1 MKLIDCTQDELNT
14 FISTPHNPSKL
25 DRFKKLSI
33 YWSYYKNIQYNGLQ
47 YDWSGRKID
56 QVGMNDII
64 KMAEAYPTTN
74 GQASGFYTPLVGRR
88 PSDHV
93 FVAQEIVEGFT
104 SYLFGHRKFPKITT
118 NDEDIDKYIT
128 KLKKKSHL
136 EAHLKAARN
145 IAGSSGTAVLVL
157 NFADS
162 PAIDVYEGR
171 FCTPIWAQKR
181 SNELA
186 GLEIM
191 YEVSREIVQNEKQD
205 TTTGKMIQNQYQQ
218 VVYERRVVTQTS
230 DTTYRSK
237 PNKSSP
243 VAEDDPTI
251 WEQRSQ
257 TTYKLDFVPA
267 IWIRNT
273 ADSMEIDG
281 ESDYEGLLDDIDTIN
296 RLESAISSSLF
307 ANLDPTLVMGISP
320 EDLKK
325 QGGRP
330 IRTGSGVALIVGK
343 GGNAF
348 FLEINGEGIKIAQT
362 RSKEKQRIVF
372 KRAHYISLDPEK
384 FVGENLSGTALI
396 TLLAEMYSVLDDKRE
411 QWGRIFVEIIEMFIK
426 MHQAMGSIAL
436 ELPTIP
442 KDLEIQLQWSPFT
455 ELSATEK
462 KALSDSITELLGGM
476 PAIDQESAVSLV
488 ASIFGL
494 DAKTIQ
500 KRIEKQRQDN
510 EQKQRMALNE

>member
-33 YWSYYKNIQYNGLQ
+33 YWSYYKNIQYVGLQ

-56 QVGMNDII
+56 QVGMNDIV

-74 GQASGFYTPLVGRR
+74 GQASGFYTPLAGRR

-93 FVAQEIVEGFT
+93 FVAQEIVDGFT

-118 NDEDIDKYIT
+118 DDEDIDGYIT

-145 IAGSSGTAVLVL
+145 IAGSSGTSVLVL
-157 NFADS
+157 NYADT

-171 FCTPIWAQKR
+171 FCTPIWAHKR

-191 YEVSREIVQNEKQD
+191 YEISRETVQNEKQD
-205 TTTGKMIQNQYQQ
+205 TTTGKTIQNQYQQ
-218 VVYERRVVTQTS
+218 IIYERRVITSTS
-230 DTTYRSK
+230 DTTFRSK
-237 PNKSSP
+237 SNKSSP
-243 VAEDDPTI
+243 VAEDEPTI

-257 TTYKLDFVPA
+257 TKYNLDFVPA

-281 ESDYEGLLDDIDTIN
+281 ESDYEGLLDDMDTIN
-296 RLESAISSSLF
+296 RIESAISSSLF

-343 GGNAF
+343 GGDAF
-348 FLEINGEGIKIAQT
+348 FLEINGEGIKLAQA
-362 RSKEKQRIVF
+362 RSKDKQRIVF

-384 FVGENLSGTALI
+384 FVGETLSGTALI

-411 QWGRIFVEIIEMFIK
+411 QWGRIIVETIEMFIK

-436 ELPTIP
+436 NLPKVP
-442 KDLEIQLQWSPFT
+442 NDLEIQLQWSPFT

-462 KALSDSITELLGGM
+462 KMIADALSELLGGF
-476 PAIDQESAVSLV
+476 PAIDQESAVSVV

-500 KRIEKQRQDN
+500 TRMQQ
-510 EQKQRMALNE
+510 QKQDDNQKQKMGLNP